1 MPFVRHFCDVN
12 HQNTGGGR
20 GKAVIFITAKSGAT
34 RGHNGVV
41 ESASQTVV
49 IPVIVEVASA
59 LAAVA
64 YCFDATPIILG
75 INEYFSLSPNYN
87 V

>member
-1 MPFVRHFCDVN
+1 M
-12 HQNTGGGR
+12 
-20 GKAVIFITAKSGAT
+20 IFITTQSGAT

-49 IPVIVEVASA
+49 IPVILEVASA
-59 LAAVA
+59 LA
-64 YCFDATPIILG
+64 CRLDATPIILG
-75 INEYFSLSPNYN
+75 IDSYFSLSPNYN